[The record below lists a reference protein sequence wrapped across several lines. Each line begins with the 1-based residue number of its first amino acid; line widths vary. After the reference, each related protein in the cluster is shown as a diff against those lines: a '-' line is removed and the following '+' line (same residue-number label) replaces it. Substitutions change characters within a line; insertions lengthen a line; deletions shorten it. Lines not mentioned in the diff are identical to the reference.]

1 MRYQPRPLVA
11 IAAAAALVGGVTL
24 TACNDTGPACPSGQV
39 AEYDDDG
46 WECEPD
52 EDGDG
57 LDDEGSDSSSWW
69 KKSSSNKSWK
79 KSSTGRRR

>member
-1 MRYQPRPLVA
+1 LSSTKFRP
-11 IAAAAALVGGVTL
+11 IAALAAALAFVGGTAL
-24 TACNDTGPACPSGQV
+24 TACNTGEPDCPKGQV

-57 LDDEGSDSSSWW
+57 RDDEGSDWDW
-69 KKSSSNKSWK
+69 TKHKKSNSFKNNTTK
-79 KSSTGRRR
+79 KR